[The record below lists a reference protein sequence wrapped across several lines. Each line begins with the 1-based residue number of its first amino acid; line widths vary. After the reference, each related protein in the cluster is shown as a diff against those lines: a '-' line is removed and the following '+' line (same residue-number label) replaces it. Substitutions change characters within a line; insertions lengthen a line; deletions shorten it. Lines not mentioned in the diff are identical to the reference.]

1 MYEATWSVF
10 SSKLRKYKKSIP
22 EKFLTFSQKRFLLY
36 FQKMELLYLGKW
48 NIEAQARKKTN

>member
-1 MYEATWSVF
+1 MYVATWSVF
-10 SSKLRKYKKSIP
+10 NSKLRKYKKYIL

-36 FQKMELLYLGKW
+36 FQKMELLYLRKW

>member
-1 MYEATWSVF
+1 MYVATWSVF
-10 SSKLRKYKKSIP
+10 NSKLRKYKKYIL

-48 NIEAQARKKTN
+48 NVEAQARKKTN

>member
-1 MYEATWSVF
+1 MHVATWSVF
-10 SSKLRKYKKSIP
+10 NSKLRKYKKYIL

>member
-1 MYEATWSVF
+1 MYVATWSVF
-10 SSKLRKYKKSIP
+10 NSKLRKYKKYIL

-48 NIEAQARKKTN
+48 NIQAQARKKTN

>member
-1 MYEATWSVF
+1 MYVPTWSVF
-10 SSKLRKYKKSIP
+10 NSKLRKYKKYIL

>member
-1 MYEATWSVF
+1 MYVATWSVF
-10 SSKLRKYKKSIP
+10 NSKLRKYKKYIL
-22 EKFLTFSQKRFLLY
+22 EKFLTFYQKRFLLY

>member
-1 MYEATWSVF
+1 MYVATWSVF
-10 SSKLRKYKKSIP
+10 NSKL
-22 EKFLTFSQKRFLLY
+22 LLY